1 MNINKINHNSSR
13 NISKVKD
20 ILTKKKKQISI
31 KYKTLNSI
39 EIDDINNK
47 SKNTLLN
54 TLSKKIN
61 NKNILNHISNVLD
74 NYKVE
79 KKLPIPEIVNSTHDV
94 IKNTEEL
101 RHKKQE
107 FLILLTLDWANQII
121 NKVCITKW
129 LLNQSLIH
137 PREIF
142 APAIKDRA
150 NSIIIVHNHPSWDTK
165 PSNADLYATT
175 RIKEV
180 SDVVWIK
187 LIDHV
192 IITNRWHLSFREKN
206 IL

>member
-107 FLILLTLDWANQII
+107 FLILLTLD
-121 NKVCITKW
+121 
-129 LLNQSLIH
+129 
-137 PREIF
+137 
-142 APAIKDRA
+142 
-150 NSIIIVHNHPSWDTK
+150 
-165 PSNADLYATT
+165 
-175 RIKEV
+175 
-180 SDVVWIK
+180 
-187 LIDHV
+187 
-192 IITNRWHLSFREKN
+192 
-206 IL
+206 